1 MVSLCFRFTTAKK
14 GVLGQLFG
22 ISYRRK
28 RVAPHIFLSKSPY
41 YYSSSSVCFCSQELE
56 KLAKNIIRLHWEKV
70 LILSVVIVEF
80 FILTFWEKVF
90 SLLLVDICWKRDQNM
105 SVWLSIC
112 KGRKFNFWFGPISK
126 NIFSF
131 FKKVMCLAEL
141 ISFCTSNF
149 AKVASHRLI
158 CIFWLKTALHLKNAT
173 YDVIGGK

>member
-1 MVSLCFRFTTAKK
+1 MVSLCFGFTTAKK

-56 KLAKNIIRLHWEKV
+56 KLAKNIIRLLWEKV

-80 FILTFWEKVF
+80 FILTFWGKVY

-112 KGRKFNFWFGPISK
+112 KGRKFNFWFGPIL
-126 NIFSF
+126 
-131 FKKVMCLAEL
+131 KK
-141 ISFCTSNF
+141 
-149 AKVASHRLI
+149 
-158 CIFWLKTALHLKNAT
+158 T
-173 YDVIGGK
+173 YFLSLRKWCVWQN